1 MDIIAIEKESFDSF
15 KKKLERITSLVPKQP
30 SINTLFIEQEWIEG
44 KELVTSLN
52 LSPRRLQHLR
62 ESGMLSFSSI
72 GKKIYYRISE
82 VRLLLEQGKINS
94 K

>member
-15 KKKLERITSLVPKQP
+15 KKKLERIVSLVPKQP
-30 SINTLFIEQEWIEG
+30 SNNTLFIEQEWIEG
-44 KELVTSLN
+44 KELAASLN
-52 LSPRRLQHLR
+52 LPPRRLQYLR
-62 ESGMLSFSSI
+62 ESGTLSFSTI

-82 VRLLLEQGKINS
+82 VKLLLEQSQINP